1 MATVLEQQKYR
12 KTVFTPNEILH
23 VLFLSVSLHTLLNSF
38 RYSITMNYWLLIII
52 PIISAFIGWIT
63 NWVAIKML
71 FHPRNPKKILGIT
84 FQGIFPK
91 RQQQFAEKLGK
102 LVSAEFLSFDDIEQ
116 KISNPE
122 NLKKI
127 LPMVENHID
136 DFLRNRLSTEMPVI
150 SMFIGD
156 KTISKLKEAFMK
168 EIETLFPQVMKQYA
182 ANLKH
187 ELDLEQIVITK
198 VAGFSSDKLEE
209 ILLQIMSKE
218 FRFVEIIGAV
228 IGFIIG
234 LVQVIITQLTS

>member
-1 MATVLEQQKYR
+1 
-12 KTVFTPNEILH
+12 
-23 VLFLSVSLHTLLNSF
+23 
-38 RYSITMNYWLLIII
+38 MNYWLILI
-52 PIISAFIGWIT
+52 PLISAFIGWVT

-71 FHPRNPKKILGIT
+71 FHPRQPKKILGVT

-102 LVSAEFLSFDDIEQ
+102 LVSAEFLSFDDIEE

-122 NLKKI
+122 NLKKVM
-127 LPMVENHID
+127 PMIETHVDE
-136 DFLRNRLSTEMPVI
+136 FLRNRLKDEMPVI

-156 KTISKLKEAFMK
+156 KTITNLKTMFMK
-168 EIETLFPQVMKQYA
+168 EIESLFPQVMKQYA
-182 ANLKH
+182 ANLKT
-187 ELDLEQIVITK
+187 ELDLEQIVIKK

-209 ILLQIMSKE
+209 VLNQIMSKE

-234 LVQVIITQLTS
+234 IVQILITYLTT